1 MDHGTEPEGGSK
13 MGGTKDQD
21 GTRRGG
27 GGVKGIEYICSTAGC
42 LRCYSQIEDNL
53 QIYAVAEAVC
63 LGAPYIVCRAG
74 LTTIL

>member
-1 MDHGTEPEGGSK
+1 MGLNQRVAVRWEEPRTRTEPG
-13 MGGTKDQD
+13 
-21 GTRRGG
+21 GG